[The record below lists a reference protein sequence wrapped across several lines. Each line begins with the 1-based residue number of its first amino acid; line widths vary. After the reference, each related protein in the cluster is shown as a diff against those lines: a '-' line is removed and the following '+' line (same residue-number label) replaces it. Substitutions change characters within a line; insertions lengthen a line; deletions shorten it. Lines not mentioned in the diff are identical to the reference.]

1 VTQRNLVDI
10 GELTLAEAGAAFRR
24 RQFSPLQL
32 TETYLQ
38 RIAQADGVLNSFIT
52 VTADAA
58 RAAAQRATEEL
69 AAGTDRGPL
78 HGIPIAYKDL
88 IATAGVRT
96 TSASR
101 IFAERT
107 PEADATVVSALTRAG
122 VVCLGKLNMLE
133 CAYGVVHPDFGA
145 ALNPW
150 SLQHSSGGSS
160 SGSAVAVAAGLC
172 LGALGTDT
180 GGSIRIPAAWCGI
193 VGHKPT
199 YGLVSRHGVDALS
212 WSLDHVGP
220 MTRTVQDAALLL
232 EGITG
237 FDPLDPGSAP
247 VDRFR
252 ATALDTVEV
261 QRLRVGV
268 PRELLAT
275 GIDSEVRG
283 IIDGAL
289 NLLGDCVGS
298 IDVAELPSSDEL
310 LATEFVIMF
319 AEAAAYHQPWLRT
332 RPADYA
338 PLTRDRLEA
347 GSAIPAIH
355 YIDAQR
361 QRRELVDQFARLHK
375 RFDVLALPA
384 APTAAMGSSDNS
396 LMISGEP
403 TDVFHGLIRLTGMF
417 NVTGA
422 PAVSV
427 PCGWTTAGL
436 PVGLQLA
443 GRHFEDHVVL
453 AAARAFEQAHGE
465 TVRLPGLPLGP
476 LSQVGA

>member
-1 VTQRNLVDI
+1 MMAIDI
-10 GELTLAEAGAAFRR
+10 AALTLAEAGAAFRSG
-24 RQFSPLQL
+24 QFSPLQL
-32 TETYLQ
+32 TETYLH
-38 RIAQADGVLNSFIT
+38 RIEHIDGELNSFIT

-58 RAAAQRATEEL
+58 LAAAQQATDEL
-69 AAGTDRGPL
+69 AAGTDRGAL
-78 HGIPIAYKDL
+78 HGIPLAYKDL

-101 IFAERT
+101 IHAQRI
-107 PEADATVVSALTRAG
+107 PDADATVVRALTSAG
-122 VVCLGKLNMLE
+122 AVSLGKLNMLE
-133 CAYGVVHPDFGA
+133 CAYGVVHPDFGP

-150 SLQHSSGGSS
+150 SLEHSSSGSS

-172 LGALGTDT
+172 LAALGTDT

-199 YGLVSRHGVDALS
+199 YGLVSRHGVDALA

-232 EGITG
+232 EGMAG

-247 VDRFR
+247 ASHFR
-252 ATALDTVEV
+252 AADLDAVEV
-261 QRLRVGV
+261 QRVRVGV
-268 PRELLAT
+268 PRELLDI
-275 GIDSEVRG
+275 GVDGEVRR
-283 IIDGAL
+283 IVERAL
-289 NLLGDCVGS
+289 EQLGRCVGS
-298 IDVAELPSSDEL
+298 IDTVDRLPSSEDL
-310 LATEFVIMF
+310 LATEFVILF
-319 AEAAAYHQPWLRT
+319 AEAAAIHQPWLRT
-332 RPADYA
+332 RAADYA

-361 QRRELVDQFARLHK
+361 KRRVLLEQFARLHE

-384 APTAAMGSSDNS
+384 APTPAMRLTDTSLSIDGEAA
-396 LMISGEP
+396 
-403 TDVFHGLIRLTGMF
+403 DVFHSLIRLTGPF

-427 PCGWTTAGL
+427 PCGWTSGAL
-436 PVGLQLA
+436 PVGLQLT

-453 AAARAFEQAHGE
+453 ATARAFEAAHGE
-465 TVRLPGLPLGP
+465 AVRLPPFA
-476 LSQVGA
+476 LSPPAQVRA

>member
-1 VTQRNLVDI
+1 MINI
-10 GELTLAEAGAAFRR
+10 AELTLAEAGAAFRR
-24 RQFSPLQL
+24 GQFSPLQL
-32 TETYLQ
+32 TEAYLQ
-38 RIAQADGVLNSFIT
+38 RIEQIDPQLNSFIT
-52 VTADAA
+52 ITAEAA
-58 RAAAQRATEEL
+58 LAAAHQATDDL
-69 AAGTDRGPL
+69 TSGRDRGAL
-78 HGIPIAYKDL
+78 HGIPLAYKDL

-101 IFAERT
+101 IHARRVPDT
-107 PEADATVVSALTRAG
+107 DATVVQALTAAG
-122 VVCLGKLNMLE
+122 AVSLGKLNMLE
-133 CAYGVVHPDFGA
+133 CAYGVVHPDFGP

-150 SLQHSSGGSS
+150 SVAHSSGGSS

-172 LGALGTDT
+172 LGTLGTDT
-180 GGSIRIPAAWCGI
+180 GGSIRNPAAWCGI

-220 MTRTVQDAALLL
+220 MTRTAQDAALLL
-232 EGITG
+232 EGLAG

-247 VDRFR
+247 AAQFR
-252 ATALDTVEV
+252 ATDLDSVDLS
-261 QRLRVGV
+261 RLRVGV
-268 PRELLAT
+268 PRELL
-275 GIDSEVRG
+275 DSGTDAEVRG
-283 IIDGAL
+283 IVNRAIEQLGA
-289 NLLGDCVGS
+289 CVGS
-298 IDVAELPSSDEL
+298 IDAAELPSSEDL
-310 LATEFVIMF
+310 LATEFVILF
-319 AEAAAYHQPWLRT
+319 AEAAAIHQPWLRT
-332 RPADYA
+332 RAPDYA

-361 QRRELVDQFARLHK
+361 RRRVLIEQFAQLHK

-384 APTAAMGSSDNS
+384 VPVPAMRLAETS
-396 LMISGEP
+396 LTINGEL
-403 TDVFHGLIRLTGMF
+403 TDVFHGLIRVTGPF

-427 PCGWTTAGL
+427 PCGWTSGGL
-436 PVGLQLA
+436 PVGLQLT

-465 TVRLPGLPLGP
+465 PLRLPGLAPSSP
-476 LSQVGA
+476 AQVGA